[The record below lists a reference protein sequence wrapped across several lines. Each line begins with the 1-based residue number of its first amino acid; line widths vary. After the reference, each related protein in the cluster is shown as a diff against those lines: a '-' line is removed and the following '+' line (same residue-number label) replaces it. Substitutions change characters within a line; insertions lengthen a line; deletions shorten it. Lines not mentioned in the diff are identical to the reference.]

1 MPNHK
6 SAAKRNR
13 QNATRRE
20 RNRHVQATVRTHV
33 KRVRLAIDANDASAA
48 NEALTP
54 AMRALS
60 RAADKGVMHRNQ
72 ARRKIGRL
80 ASQVAALG

>member
-6 SAAKRNR
+6 SASKRNR
-13 QNATRRE
+13 QNAKCRE
-20 RNRHVQATVRTHV
+20 RNRHVQSTVRTHV
-33 KRVRLAIDANDASAA
+33 KLLRTAIEAKDATAA
-48 NEALTP
+48 NEALPP
-54 AMRALS
+54 AVRALS